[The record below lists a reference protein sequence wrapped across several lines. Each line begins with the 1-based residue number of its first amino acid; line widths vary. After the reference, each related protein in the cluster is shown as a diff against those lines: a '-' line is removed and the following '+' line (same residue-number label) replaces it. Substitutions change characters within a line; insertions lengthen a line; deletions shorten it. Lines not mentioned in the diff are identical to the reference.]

1 MRTTESF
8 LSAPVLMLSSGYE
21 PLFRTNWKRA
31 LGAVLGG
38 RAEIVETYKKLT
50 IGTPSGPFPF
60 PSIVR
65 FTCGV
70 FTAKFPVIYNRAQLS
85 KKSLYVRDQGKC
97 QYCHDSLAYNESTVD
112 HVRPKS
118 RGGLHA
124 WNNVVLACQ
133 KCNQKKGANLL
144 KEANVKLS
152 KAPTAPSNNQLMRV
166 RIKS

>member
-8 LSAPVLMLSSGYE
+8 LSAPDLMLSSGYE

-38 RAEIVETYKKLT
+38 RAEIVEYYKKLT

-65 FTCGV
+65 FTRGV
-70 FTAKFPVIYNRAQLS
+70 FTANFRAIHNRARLS
-85 KKSLYVRDQGKC
+85 KKSLYMRDKGKC
-97 QYCHDSLAYNESTVD
+97 QYCSVSLAYNESTVD

-118 RGGLHA
+118 RGGTHA

-144 KEANVKLS
+144 KDSDLKLL
-152 KAPTAPSNNQLMRV
+152 KVPAAPSNNQLMRV